1 MLSLRYAIYLRCIH
15 VQQKHPNLQTRR
27 TSNAFRGRNRRPVLS
42 TILTYATC
50 YPYPKTEPI
59 TRRATLRRANGPGG
73 TFNDELTYRIQQV
86 KSMASK
92 LACAPFDPSDV
103 LMVYQVPC
111 AIKQPHSVYR
121 SQHLRTSSATQFIA
135 HSRYYK
141 VMLPKLGINQHMKRD
156 GVIYGPHE
164 LGRL

>member
-1 MLSLRYAIYLRCIH
+1 MQQWILSFVDGAVEIRICMLSLRYAIYLRCIH

-42 TILTYATC
+42 SILTYATC

-103 LMVYQVPC
+103 LMVYQVRY
-111 AIKQPHSVYR
+111 KQATTFSYR
-121 SQHLRTSSATQFIA
+121 SQRLRTISATQSST
-135 HSRYYK
+135 HST
-141 VMLPKLGINQHMKRD
+141 KLCYQN
-156 GVIYGPHE
+156 
-164 LGRL
+164 